1 MVFYIRFL
9 KPPTIVNNGKANKA
23 RIAVKALITITTD
36 LGDDF
41 YQNDIDLR
49 VILSIA
55 PLTEKARGETVK
67 MTITWKKGFR
77 TLRVEI
83 PIEHTAVSR
92 LAQLQLSSNVDTE
105 ADLLQP
111 NKMPEVV
118 NAWSGIHSVST
129 LSNTIRKVER
139 RFLLENGH
147 MLRISEETGESIARH
162 IWDAGV
168 ALIAYIGNVLRSSS
182 EGESWTS
189 HVRRQPSSRSLNVL
203 ELGSGVGIVGIG
215 CAQLM
220 PFSNVLL
227 TDLPE
232 AMDILEYNISRAQP
246 AESSA
251 LSSAVLDWGVDLPAT
266 FAKQPYDLLLVS
278 DCTYNPD
285 RIPALVHTLFALTSL
300 SETTDILISMK
311 VRHPSEALFFDLM
324 SDTGFVIVEKVT
336 LVLPDNYRSC
346 NGETL
351 ETVQIYIF
359 RLMGFASRR

>member
-162 IWDAGV
+162 IW
-168 ALIAYIGNVLRSSS
+168 
-182 EGESWTS
+182 
-189 HVRRQPSSRSLNVL
+189 
-203 ELGSGVGIVGIG
+203 
-215 CAQLM
+215 
-220 PFSNVLL
+220 
-227 TDLPE
+227 
-232 AMDILEYNISRAQP
+232 
-246 AESSA
+246 
-251 LSSAVLDWGVDLPAT
+251 
-266 FAKQPYDLLLVS
+266 
-278 DCTYNPD
+278 
-285 RIPALVHTLFALTSL
+285 
-300 SETTDILISMK
+300 
-311 VRHPSEALFFDLM
+311 
-324 SDTGFVIVEKVT
+324 
-336 LVLPDNYRSC
+336 
-346 NGETL
+346 
-351 ETVQIYIF
+351 
-359 RLMGFASRR
+359 